1 MIYTG
6 RQQQIEDGWEERMHD
21 PSTEKWVKYGVVTDA
36 ANTDAETE
44 EEGLTA
50 V

>member
-1 MIYTG
+1 MICTG
-6 RQQQIEDGWEERMHD
+6 RQQQIEDGLEERMHD
-21 PSTEKWVKYGVVTDA
+21 PSTEKWVKYG
-36 ANTDAETE
+36 ANIDAETE